1 MMALFSIKRL
11 KEVGMQNLGYGN
23 LGNKINRVTR
33 DKQPQVT
40 FSIKD
45 ILANRF
51 IVQNNDELKRIF
63 VTDLKNILK
72 NENVFNLIQD
82 FFDLETNTQLAT
94 ERLVLDD
101 DIFQFEEFYKN
112 FSPVLMRAVLENANH
127 PEDGELILKSI
138 KESLRIALEG
148 ELYRFED
155 HYES

>member
-1 MMALFSIKRL
+1 
-11 KEVGMQNLGYGN
+11 MQNLGYGN
-23 LGNKINRVTR
+23 LGHKINRVTR
-33 DKQPQVT
+33 DKQAHAKFT
-40 FSIKD
+40 LKD
-45 ILANRF
+45 INANRF
-51 IVQNNDELKRIF
+51 IVQNSEDLKNIF

-82 FFDLETNTQLAT
+82 FFDLETDLQTAT
-94 ERLVLDD
+94 ERLVIDD

-112 FSPVLMRAVLENANH
+112 FSPVLMRALLENTNH
-127 PEDGELILKSI
+127 PENGELILKSI

>member
-51 IVQNNDELKRIF
+51 IVQNNDELKIIF

-112 FSPVLMRAVLENANH
+112 FSPVFMRAVLENANH